1 MYELRFP
8 QRRFLAIVKAV
19 TLTKLRTVTRG
30 LNASVRRSYISVEFL
45 LAREIAQDCLN
56 AWIRS

>member
-8 QRRFLAIVKAV
+8 QRRFLAIVKSV
-19 TLTKLRTVTRG
+19 TQTELRTVTRG

-45 LAREIAQDCLN
+45 LAREIAQD
-56 AWIRS
+56 R

>member
-8 QRRFLAIVKAV
+8 QRRFLAIVKSV
-19 TLTKLRTVTRG
+19 TLTELRTVTRG